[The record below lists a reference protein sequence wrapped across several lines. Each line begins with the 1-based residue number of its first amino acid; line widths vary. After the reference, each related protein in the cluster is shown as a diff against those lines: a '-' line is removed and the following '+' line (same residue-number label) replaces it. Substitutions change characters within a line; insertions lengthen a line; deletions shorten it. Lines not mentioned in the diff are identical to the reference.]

1 MLVKF
6 ECICTFGRQKKYWI
20 ALSNPC
26 TFGRQKNV
34 ESTVSSPCTFGC
46 QRKCWIAL
54 SSPCTLGRQKKCWI
68 ELSSPCTFGRLKKCW
83 IALSSPCSFGCQRK
97 CRIALFSPC
106 TFGCQ
111 RKCWI
116 ALSSPCIFCRQ
127 KNVESRAP
135 ALSLSAVRK
144 MLSRALQP
152 LYFLPSEKM
161 LSRVFQPFLPPL
173 PPLLSYPPYSRLYR
187 QHKVTQF
194 VHKINLKMNLSFLIA
209 KQVSGT
215 EDQMERIERSL
226 NFVSDGKSI
235 SLVRYVCK
243 IYLDSECWHRV
254 ISPQRVSSSILK
266 MCISKLT
273 RAETPR
279 TVLLAILNHFSV
291 N

>member
-1 MLVKF
+1 MHLHFRPSEK
-6 ECICTFGRQKKYWI
+6 ILNR
-20 ALSNPC
+20 ALQPLHFQPS
-26 TFGRQKNV
+26 
-34 ESTVSSPCTFGC
+34 E
-46 QRKCWIAL
+46 KCWIDCFQPLHFRLSEKMLNRALQPLHFRPSEKMLNRAFQPLHFRSSEKMLNRAFQPLQFRLSEKMSNRAFQPLYFWLSEKMLNRALQPLHFLPSEKRWVTL
-54 SSPCTLGRQKKCWI
+54 SSPFT
-68 ELSSPCTFGRLKKCW
+68 
-83 IALSSPCSFGCQRK
+83 
-97 CRIALFSPC
+97 
-106 TFGCQ
+106 
-111 RKCWI
+111 
-116 ALSSPCIFCRQ
+116 FCRQ
-127 KNVESRAP
+127 KNVESRSP
-135 ALSLSAVRK
+135 ALVLSAVG
-144 MLSRALQP
+144 
-152 LYFLPSEKM
+152 KM